1 MNRKKN
7 NAGDLFDTLLP
18 FQTSSVSTLGPTTS
32 KMPINLK
39 NADRIGPQ
47 TYIPVRYG
55 GAWRD
60 FLEEQRKTIDSEN
73 KARRNILRTKHMDPL
88 LGNINILFFG
98 DSYARLLEP
107 PTDDTFVISYP
118 GIPVKSLTRSII
130 HPTKASRKNQEWINT
145 ELKSGEPKKK
155 KIFLSFSSPRN
166 PHLHKK
172 MFYDYSPSN
181 PKSPKIFSYPRVD
194 LIRQVLRF
202 PEEKIHAIGFWF
214 GNAELQLTW
223 YYDLYHKLL
232 VPLLRTRP
240 DVLEDSDEFFR
251 EYDKFLHQFITE
263 STQSYLQFLK
273 TIHRLDPHAHLFVV
287 LVNYSPVSSENIRR
301 IVPENFSRLKVPSP
315 LLSFIFGDKE
325 RRNIVDIFNSTLKKS
340 SLSSIR
346 SGTHGSRPSVFHQYL
361 HFIDTNPL
369 LLTPTTHQVKSQFI
383 LHPRDIHLA
392 DPHRKIYEHLVK
404 SIHHVFRTS
413 SKKASAN
420 TKTVS
425 VPKKGE
431 SSTDGSK
438 KKKSSASSPPS
449 GSGSNIKTVSAP
461 KKGVSSISSIG
472 GSKKKKL
479 SASSPPSGS
488 RSNIKTVSV
497 PKKGVSSTG
506 GKKKS
511 SALS

>member
-1 MNRKKN
+1 MNRRKN
-7 NAGDLFDTLLP
+7 NAGDIFDTLLP
-18 FQTSSVSTLGPTTS
+18 FQTSSLSTAGPTTS
-32 KMPINLK
+32 RMPESLK

-47 TYIPVRYG
+47 TFIPIRYG

-60 FLEEQRKTIDSEN
+60 FLEEEKKTIDSEN
-73 KARRNILRTKHMDPL
+73 KARRNVLRTKHMDPL

-130 HPTKASRKNQEWINT
+130 HPTKASRRNEEWLNT

-223 YYDLYHKLL
+223 YYDLYHKLI
-232 VPLLRTRP
+232 VPLLRSKP
-240 DVLEDSDEFFR
+240 EVLEDSDKFFR
-251 EYDKFLHQFITE
+251 VYDEFLDEFIAE

-273 TIHRLDPHAHLFVV
+273 TVHRLDPHAHLFVV
-287 LVNYSPVSSENIRR
+287 LVNYSPVSAENIQR
-301 IVPENFSRLKVPSP
+301 IVPENFSRLKLPSQ
-315 LLSFIFGDKE
+315 LLSFIFGNKE
-325 RRNIVDIFNSTLKKS
+325 RRNIVDLFNSSLTKS
-340 SLSSIR
+340 S
-346 SGTHGSRPSVFHQYL
+346 HGSRSSASTFTKYL
-361 HFIDTNPL
+361 HFIDINPL
-369 LLTPTTHQVKSQFI
+369 ITIKSTHQVKSQFI

-392 DPHRKIYEHLVK
+392 DPHRKIYDHLVK

-413 SKKASAN
+413 SKNA
-420 TKTVS
+420 
-425 VPKKGE
+425 
-431 SSTDGSK
+431 
-438 KKKSSASSPPS
+438 SASSPPS
-449 GSGSNIKTVSAP
+449 GSGSNIKTVSP
-461 KKGVSSISSIG
+461 
-472 GSKKKKL
+472 
-479 SASSPPSGS
+479 
-488 RSNIKTVSV
+488 

-506 GKKKS
+506 GKKKTSAS
-511 SALS
+511 SPPSGSGSNIKKVSAPKKGVSSTGGNKKSSTPS

>member
-1 MNRKKN
+1 MNNKKKN
-7 NAGDLFDTLLP
+7 NAGDIFDTLLP
-18 FQTSSVSTLGPTTS
+18 FDSTSGSTSGSTPGSTS
-32 KMPINLK
+32 RSMSGSTSRSTHGSTSRIPQALK
-39 NADRIGPQ
+39 NADRIGSQ

-60 FLEEQRKTIDSEN
+60 FLEEEKKTIDSEN
-73 KARRNILRTKHMDPL
+73 KARRNVLRTKHMDPL

-130 HPTKASRKNQEWINT
+130 HPTKASRRNEEWLNT

-223 YYDLYHKLL
+223 YYDLYHKLI
-232 VPLLRTRP
+232 VPLLRTKP
-240 DVLEDSDEFFR
+240 DVLEDSDKFFR
-251 EYDKFLHQFITE
+251 VYDEFLDQFIAE

-273 TIHRLDPHAHLFVV
+273 TVHRLDPHAHLFVV
-287 LVNYSPVSSENIRR
+287 LVNYSPVSAENIQR
-301 IVPENFSRLKVPSP
+301 IVPENFTRLHVPSQ
-315 LLSFIFGDKE
+315 LLAFIFGNKE
-325 RRNIVDIFNSTLKKS
+325 RRNIVDLFNSSLTKS
-340 SLSSIR
+340 S
-346 SGTHGSRPSVFHQYL
+346 HGSRSSASTFTKYL
-361 HFIDTNPL
+361 HFIDINPL
-369 LLTPTTHQVKSQFI
+369 ITIKSTHQVKPQFI
-383 LHPRDIHLA
+383 LNPRDIHLA
-392 DPHRKIYEHLVK
+392 DPQRKIYDHLVK

-413 SKKASAN
+413 SKKA
-420 TKTVS
+420 
-425 VPKKGE
+425 
-431 SSTDGSK
+431 
-438 KKKSSASSPPS
+438 SASSPPS

-461 KKGVSSISSIG
+461 KKGVSSTG
-472 GSKKKKL
+472 GKKKT

-488 RSNIKTVSV
+488 GSNIKTVSA

-506 GKKKS
+506 GNKKS
-511 SALS
+511 STPS